1 MTNRT
6 VVHGAIVEAASAVP
20 IDIAIE
26 FKPGIPGLTL
36 LGIQDNAAV
45 ELRGIVRCALRA
57 RGYTLPRNSGS
68 IDVKPSPGYSRAFSG
83 RIRDAGSLAL
93 PIALGILSA
102 SGQLD
107 PTYIEDRLFF
117 GSLDFGGNVTSCR
130 GTIAVESL
138 CQELS
143 LQGIVSAA
151 TPRGIRPYHSSL
163 HSLDSISTDALSN
176 PEKLIGRT
184 MPAEPG
190 QLSPVYPPAAVSA
203 VAEALATHRP
213 ILIETDSPERA
224 GEALRAFF
232 CVGESD
238 ESTLMRDLARIGAK
252 GNVAVVPDVGT
263 ASIACIVGGG
273 RPIQPGVISTVSGGA
288 IVLGNIDQASTHVL
302 QSVAAAIRQ
311 DTVRIVRVDGTIQFP
326 SDAALVMTVREDRS
340 KYALN
345 AFERGLF
352 PKVEQPVVVDI
363 CQLEEGLSQIQ
374 AHPGSLVAYRE
385 NVEKRIED
393 SSLYVDATSK
403 GGIKV
408 NYSVDG
414 EPKTVE
420 LVKQVY
426 EENDTLC
433 IQAFDVTE
441 GSDSFGVLWSDVTVN
456 LDGPARG
463 DRTVYMKRSDI
474 DPLPGILMDSEVF
487 GTVIDGAG
495 RGGYEAV
502 EVSSNAFLSM
512 RDLPEFREMVVPAEY
527 KDIAIAAGV
536 KFAVVPAIEAK
547 DIALMPDG
555 LVKVGGHDY
564 TLYRGQTFEESQKVD
579 VILNQYDELS
589 VAPHRVDC
597 SPSTKKIIDSLRLTT
612 KSAAS
617 SGGVVTMERDVALP
631 HVQSLK
637 HYPKSRNTCSTA
649 LIAMP
654 QGGR

>member
-26 FKPGIPGLTL
+26 FKPGIPGMTIM
-36 LGIQDNAAV
+36 GIQDNAAV

-57 RGYTLPRNSGS
+57 QGYTLPRNSGS
-68 IDVKPSPGYSRAFSG
+68 IDVMPSPGYNRVFSG

-102 SGQLD
+102 SGQLE
-107 PTYIEDRLFF
+107 PAYIEDKLFF

-130 GTIAVESL
+130 GTIAVENL

-163 HSLDSISTDALSN
+163 QSLDSISADALSN

-184 MPAEPG
+184 MPAEPE
-190 QLSPVYPPAAVSA
+190 QLSPIYPPAAVSA
-203 VAEALATHRP
+203 VADALATHTP

-232 CVGESD
+232 RVGESD
-238 ESTLMRDLARIGAK
+238 EATLMRDLARAGAK

-263 ASIACIVGGG
+263 ASTAGIIGGG
-273 RPIQPGVISTVSGGA
+273 RPILPGIISTVSGGA
-288 IVLGNIDQASTHVL
+288 IVLGNIDQASSHIL
-302 QSVAAAIRQ
+302 QCVAAATRR
-311 DTVRIVRVDGTIQFP
+311 DTVSIVRVDGTFQFP
-326 SDAALVMTVREDRS
+326 SNAAIVMTVREDRS
-340 KYALN
+340 KYALK
-345 AFERGLF
+345 AFEKGLF
-352 PKVEQPVVVDI
+352 PRVEQPVVVEID
-363 CQLEEGLSQIQ
+363 QLEEGLSQIQ
-374 AHPGSLVAYRE
+374 ACPGSLVAYRE

-441 GSDSFGVLWSDVTVN
+441 GSDSFGALWSDVTVN
-456 LDGPARG
+456 LDGPAQG

-487 GTVIDGAG
+487 GSVIDGAG

-502 EVSSNAFLSM
+502 EVSPNAFLSM
-512 RDLPEFREMVVPAEY
+512 RDLQEFREMVVPAEY
-527 KDIAIAAGV
+527 KDIAVAAGV

-547 DIALMPDG
+547 DIALMPDA
-555 LVKVGGHDY
+555 LVNVGGHDY

-579 VILNQYDELS
+579 AILDQYEELS

-612 KSAAS
+612 KSTVS
-617 SGGVVTMERDVALP
+617 SGGVVTMERDVVLP

-637 HYPKSRNTCSTA
+637 H
-649 LIAMP
+649 
-654 QGGR
+654 

>member
-20 IDIAIE
+20 VDIAIE
-26 FKPGIPGLTL
+26 FKPGIPGITI

-57 RGYTLPRNSGS
+57 QGYTPPRNSGS
-68 IDVKPSPGYSRAFSG
+68 IDVMPSPGYNRAFSG

-102 SGQLD
+102 SEQLD
-107 PTYIEDRLFF
+107 PAYIEDKLFF

-130 GTIAVESL
+130 GTIAVENL

-163 HSLDSISTDALSN
+163 QSLDSISTDALSN

-184 MPAEPG
+184 MPAEPE

-203 VAEALATHRP
+203 VAEALATHTP

-232 CVGESD
+232 SAGEND
-238 ESTLMRDLARIGAK
+238 KATLMRDLSGFGAK
-252 GNVAVVPDVGT
+252 GNVAVVSDIGT
-263 ASIACIVGGG
+263 ASIASIVGGG
-273 RPIQPGVISTVSGGA
+273 RPIRPGIVSTASGGA
-288 IVLGNIDQASTHVL
+288 IVLGNIDQASSHVL
-302 QSVAAAIRQ
+302 QSVAAATWR
-311 DTVRIVRVDGTIQFP
+311 DTVSIVRVDGNVQFP

-340 KYALN
+340 EYALR
-345 AFERGLF
+345 AFQKGLF
-352 PKVEQPVVVDI
+352 PKIEQPVVVDI
-363 CQLEEGLSQIQ
+363 DQLEEGLSQIL
-374 AHPGSLVAYRE
+374 ARPGSLVAYRE
-385 NVEKRIED
+385 NVKKRIED

-408 NYSVDG
+408 NFSADG

-420 LVKQVY
+420 LVKQIY

-441 GSDSFGVLWSDVTVN
+441 GSDSFGALWSDVTVN
-456 LDGPARG
+456 LDGPAQG

-487 GTVIDGAG
+487 GSVIDGA

-502 EVSSNAFLSM
+502 EVSPNAFLSM
-512 RDLPEFREMVVPAEY
+512 RDLPEFREMVIPAEY
-527 KDIAIAAGV
+527 KDIAVAAGV

-547 DIALMPDG
+547 DIALMSDG
-555 LVKVGGHDY
+555 LVSVDGHDY

-579 VILNQYDELS
+579 AILDQYDELS
-589 VAPHRVDC
+589 VAPHRLDC

-612 KSAAS
+612 KSSAS
-617 SGGVVTMERDVALP
+617 PGGVVTMDRDVALP

-637 HYPKSRNTCSTA
+637 H
-649 LIAMP
+649 
-654 QGGR
+654 

>member
-26 FKPGIPGLTL
+26 FKPGIPGMTI

-57 RGYTLPRNSGS
+57 QGYTLPRNSGS
-68 IDVKPSPGYSRAFSG
+68 IDVMPSPGYNRAFSG

-102 SGQLD
+102 SGQLE
-107 PTYIEDRLFF
+107 PAYIEDKLFF

-130 GTIAVESL
+130 GTIAVEKL
-138 CQELS
+138 CRELS

-163 HSLDSISTDALSN
+163 QSLDSISTNALSN

-184 MPAEPG
+184 MPAEPE
-190 QLSPVYPPAAVSA
+190 QLSPIYPPAVVSA
-203 VAEALATHRP
+203 VADALATHTP

-232 CVGESD
+232 RVGESD
-238 ESTLMRDLARIGAK
+238 EATLMRDLACAGTK

-263 ASIACIVGGG
+263 ASTAGIIGGG
-273 RPIQPGVISTVSGGA
+273 RPILPGIISTASGGA
-288 IVLGNIDQASTHVL
+288 IVLGNIDQASSHIL
-302 QSVAAAIRQ
+302 QCVAAATRR
-311 DTVRIVRVDGTIQFP
+311 DTVSIVRADGTFQFP

-340 KYALN
+340 KYALK
-345 AFERGLF
+345 AFEKGLF
-352 PKVEQPVVVDI
+352 PKVEQPVVVEID
-363 CQLEEGLSQIQ
+363 QLEEGLSQIQ
-374 AHPGSLVAYRE
+374 ACPGSLVAYRE

-420 LVKQVY
+420 LVKQIY

-441 GSDSFGVLWSDVTVN
+441 GSDSFGALWSDVTVN
-456 LDGPARG
+456 LDGPAQG

-487 GTVIDGAG
+487 GTVIDGAE
-495 RGGYEAV
+495 RGGCEAV

-536 KFAVVPAIEAK
+536 MFAVVPAIEAK
-547 DIALMPDG
+547 DIDLMPDG

-579 VILNQYDELS
+579 AILDQYDELS

-612 KSAAS
+612 KSTAS
-617 SGGVVTMERDVALP
+617 SGGVVTMERDVVLP

-637 HYPKSRNTCSTA
+637 H
-649 LIAMP
+649 
-654 QGGR
+654 

>member
-26 FKPGIPGLTL
+26 FKPGIPGMTI

-57 RGYTLPRNSGS
+57 QGYTLPRNSGS
-68 IDVKPSPGYSRAFSG
+68 IVVMPSPGYSRAFSG

-107 PTYIEDRLFF
+107 PTVIEDRLFF
-117 GSLDFGGNVTSCR
+117 GSLDFGGNVASCR

-151 TPRGIRPYHSSL
+151 TPRGIRPYQSSL
-163 HSLDSISTDALSN
+163 QSLDSISTDALNN

-184 MPAEPG
+184 MPAEPE

-224 GEALRAFF
+224 SEALRAFF
-232 CVGESD
+232 RVGESD
-238 ESTLMRDLARIGAK
+238 EATLMRDLARAGAK

-263 ASIACIVGGG
+263 ASIAGIVGGG
-273 RPIQPGVISTVSGGA
+273 RPILPGVISTASGGA

-311 DTVRIVRVDGTIQFP
+311 DTVRIVRVDGTVQFP

-345 AFERGLF
+345 AFEKGLF
-352 PKVEQPVVVDI
+352 PKIEQPVAVDI

-441 GSDSFGVLWSDVTVN
+441 GSDSFGALWSDVTVN
-456 LDGPARG
+456 LDGPAQG

-536 KFAVVPAIEAK
+536 KFAVVPSIEAK
-547 DIALMPDG
+547 DIALMSDG

-564 TLYRGQTFEESQKVD
+564 TLYRGQTFQESQKVD
-579 VILNQYDELS
+579 VVLDQYDELS

-612 KSAAS
+612 KSTAS
-617 SGGVVTMERDVALP
+617 SGGVVTMERDVVLP

-637 HYPKSRNTCSTA
+637 H
-649 LIAMP
+649 
-654 QGGR
+654 

>member
-26 FKPGIPGLTL
+26 FKPGIPGMTI

-57 RGYTLPRNSGS
+57 QGYTLPRNSGS
-68 IDVKPSPGYSRAFSG
+68 IDVMPSPGYNRAFSG

-107 PTYIEDRLFF
+107 PAYIEDKLFF

-130 GTIAVESL
+130 GTIAVENL

-151 TPRGIRPYHSSL
+151 TPRGMRPYHSSL
-163 HSLDSISTDALSN
+163 QSLDSISTDALSN

-184 MPAEPG
+184 MPTEPE

-203 VAEALATHRP
+203 VADALATHTP

-232 CVGESD
+232 RVGESD
-238 ESTLMRDLARIGAK
+238 EATLMRDLARAGAK

-263 ASIACIVGGG
+263 ASIAGIVGGG
-273 RPIQPGVISTVSGGA
+273 RPILPGIISTVSGGA
-288 IVLGNIDQASTHVL
+288 IVLGNIDQASSHIL
-302 QSVAAAIRQ
+302 QCVAAATRR
-311 DTVRIVRVDGTIQFP
+311 DTVSIVRVDGTFQFP

-340 KYALN
+340 KYALK

-352 PKVEQPVVVDI
+352 PKVEQPVVVGI
-363 CQLEEGLSQIQ
+363 FHLEEGLSQIQ
-374 AHPGSLVAYRE
+374 ACPGSLVAYRE
-385 NVEKRIED
+385 SVEKRIED
-393 SSLYVDATSK
+393 SSLYVDAASK

-420 LVKQVY
+420 LVKQAY

-441 GSDSFGVLWSDVTVN
+441 GSDSFGALWSDVTVN
-456 LDGPARG
+456 LDGPAQG
-463 DRTVYMKRSDI
+463 DRTVYMKRSDV

-502 EVSSNAFLSM
+502 EISSNAFLSM

-547 DIALMPDG
+547 DIALMSDG

-564 TLYRGQTFEESQKVD
+564 TLYRGQTFQESQKVD
-579 VILNQYDELS
+579 AILDQYDELN

-612 KSAAS
+612 KSTAS
-617 SGGVVTMERDVALP
+617 SGGIVTMERDVALP

-637 HYPKSRNTCSTA
+637 H
-649 LIAMP
+649 
-654 QGGR
+654 

>member
-26 FKPGIPGLTL
+26 FKPGIPGMTI

-57 RGYTLPRNSGS
+57 QGYTLPRNSGS
-68 IDVKPSPGYSRAFSG
+68 IVVMPSPGYSRAFSG

-107 PTYIEDRLFF
+107 PTVIEDRLFF

-151 TPRGIRPYHSSL
+151 TPRGIRPYQSSL
-163 HSLDSISTDALSN
+163 QSLDSISTDALNN

-184 MPAEPG
+184 MPAEPE

-224 GEALRAFF
+224 SEALRAFF
-232 CVGESD
+232 RVGESD
-238 ESTLMRDLARIGAK
+238 EATLMRDLARIGAK

-263 ASIACIVGGG
+263 ASIAGIVGGG
-273 RPIQPGVISTVSGGA
+273 RPILPGVISTASGGA

-311 DTVRIVRVDGTIQFP
+311 DTVRIVRVDGTVQFP

-345 AFERGLF
+345 AFEKGLF
-352 PKVEQPVVVDI
+352 PKIEQPVAVDI

-441 GSDSFGVLWSDVTVN
+441 GSDSFGALWSDVTVN
-456 LDGPARG
+456 LDGPAQG

-536 KFAVVPAIEAK
+536 KFAVVPSIEAK
-547 DIALMPDG
+547 DIALMSDG

-564 TLYRGQTFEESQKVD
+564 TLYRGQTFQESQKVD
-579 VILNQYDELS
+579 VVLDQYDELS

-612 KSAAS
+612 KSTAS
-617 SGGVVTMERDVALP
+617 SGGVVTMERDVVLP

-637 HYPKSRNTCSTA
+637 H
-649 LIAMP
+649 
-654 QGGR
+654 

>member
-26 FKPGIPGLTL
+26 FKPGIPGMTI

-57 RGYTLPRNSGS
+57 QGYTLPRNSGS
-68 IDVKPSPGYSRAFSG
+68 IDVMPSPGYNRAFSG

-102 SGQLD
+102 SGQLE
-107 PTYIEDRLFF
+107 PAYIEDKLFF

-130 GTIAVESL
+130 GTIAVENL

-163 HSLDSISTDALSN
+163 QSLDSISTDALSN
-176 PEKLIGRT
+176 PEKFIGRT
-184 MPAEPG
+184 MPAEPE
-190 QLSPVYPPAAVSA
+190 QLSPIYPPAAVSA
-203 VAEALATHRP
+203 VADALATHTP

-232 CVGESD
+232 RVGESD
-238 ESTLMRDLARIGAK
+238 EATLMRDLARAGTK
-252 GNVAVVPDVGT
+252 GSVAVVPDVGT
-263 ASIACIVGGG
+263 ASTAGIIGGG
-273 RPIQPGVISTVSGGA
+273 RPILPGIISTVSGGA
-288 IVLGNIDQASTHVL
+288 IVLGNIDQASSHIL
-302 QSVAAAIRQ
+302 QCVAAATRR
-311 DTVRIVRVDGTIQFP
+311 DTVSIVRVDGTFQFP

-340 KYALN
+340 KYALR
-345 AFERGLF
+345 AFEKGLF
-352 PKVEQPVVVDI
+352 PRVEQPVVVDI
-363 CQLEEGLSQIQ
+363 DQLEEGLSQIL

-441 GSDSFGVLWSDVTVN
+441 GSDSFGALWSDVTVN
-456 LDGPARG
+456 LDGPAQG

-487 GTVIDGAG
+487 GSVIDGAG
-495 RGGYEAV
+495 RGGCEAV

-527 KDIAIAAGV
+527 KDIAVAAGV

-555 LVKVGGHDY
+555 LVNVSGHDY

-579 VILNQYDELS
+579 AILDQYDELS

-612 KSAAS
+612 KSTAS
-617 SGGVVTMERDVALP
+617 SGGVVTMERDVVLP

-637 HYPKSRNTCSTA
+637 H
-649 LIAMP
+649 
-654 QGGR
+654 

>member
-26 FKPGIPGLTL
+26 FKPGIPGMTI

-57 RGYTLPRNSGS
+57 QGYTLPRNSGS
-68 IDVKPSPGYSRAFSG
+68 IDVMPSPGYNRAFSG

-102 SGQLD
+102 SGQLE
-107 PTYIEDRLFF
+107 PAYIEDKLFF

-130 GTIAVESL
+130 GTIAVENL
-138 CQELS
+138 CRELS

-163 HSLDSISTDALSN
+163 QSLDSISTDALSN

-184 MPAEPG
+184 MSAEPE
-190 QLSPVYPPAAVSA
+190 QLSPIYPPAVVSA
-203 VAEALATHRP
+203 VADALATHTP

-232 CVGESD
+232 RVGESD
-238 ESTLMRDLARIGAK
+238 EATLMRDLARAGTK

-263 ASIACIVGGG
+263 ASIAGIVGGG
-273 RPIQPGVISTVSGGA
+273 RPILPGVISTASGGA
-288 IVLGNIDQASTHVL
+288 IVLGNIDQASSHIL
-302 QSVAAAIRQ
+302 QCVAAATRR
-311 DTVRIVRVDGTIQFP
+311 DTVSIVRVDGTFQFP

-340 KYALN
+340 KYALK
-345 AFERGLF
+345 AFEKGLF
-352 PKVEQPVVVDI
+352 PKVEQPVVVEID
-363 CQLEEGLSQIQ
+363 QLEEGLSQIQ
-374 AHPGSLVAYRE
+374 ACPGSLVAYRE

-420 LVKQVY
+420 LVKQIY

-441 GSDSFGVLWSDVTVN
+441 GSDSFGALWSDVTVN
-456 LDGPARG
+456 LDGPAQG

-495 RGGYEAV
+495 RGGCEAV

-512 RDLPEFREMVVPAEY
+512 RDLPEFREMVVSAEY

-536 KFAVVPAIEAK
+536 MFAVVPAIEAK
-547 DIALMPDG
+547 DIALMSDG

-579 VILNQYDELS
+579 AILDQYDELN

-612 KSAAS
+612 KSTAS
-617 SGGVVTMERDVALP
+617 SGGVVSMERDVTLP

-637 HYPKSRNTCSTA
+637 H
-649 LIAMP
+649 
-654 QGGR
+654 

>member
-26 FKPGIPGLTL
+26 FKPGIPGMTI

-57 RGYTLPRNSGS
+57 QGYTLPRNSGS
-68 IDVKPSPGYSRAFSG
+68 IDVMPSPGYNRAFSG

-102 SGQLD
+102 SGQLE
-107 PTYIEDRLFF
+107 PAYIEDKLFF

-130 GTIAVESL
+130 GTIAVENL

-151 TPRGIRPYHSSL
+151 TPRGIRPYQSSL
-163 HSLDSISTDALSN
+163 QSLDSISTDALSN
-176 PEKLIGRT
+176 PEKLIGRI
-184 MPAEPG
+184 MPAEPE
-190 QLSPVYPPAAVSA
+190 QLSPIYPPAAVSA
-203 VAEALATHRP
+203 VADALATHTP

-224 GEALRAFF
+224 GEALRTYFR
-232 CVGESD
+232 VGESD
-238 ESTLMRDLARIGAK
+238 EATLMRDLARAGTK

-263 ASIACIVGGG
+263 ASIAGIVGGG
-273 RPIQPGVISTVSGGA
+273 RPILPGIISTASGGA
-288 IVLGNIDQASTHVL
+288 IVLGNIDQASSHIL
-302 QSVAAAIRQ
+302 QCVAAATRR
-311 DTVRIVRVDGTIQFP
+311 DTVSIVRVDGTFQFP
-326 SDAALVMTVREDRS
+326 SDAALVMTVREDRI
-340 KYALN
+340 KYALK
-345 AFERGLF
+345 AFEKGLF

-374 AHPGSLVAYRE
+374 ACPGSLVAYRE

-420 LVKQVY
+420 LVKQIY

-433 IQAFDVTE
+433 IQAFDATE
-441 GSDSFGVLWSDVTVN
+441 GSDSFGALWSDVTVN
-456 LDGPARG
+456 LDGPAQG

-547 DIALMPDG
+547 DIALMSDG
-555 LVKVGGHDY
+555 LVKLGGRDY
-564 TLYRGQTFEESQKVD
+564 TLYRGQTFQESQKVD
-579 VILNQYDELS
+579 AILDQYDELN

-612 KSAAS
+612 KSTAS
-617 SGGVVTMERDVALP
+617 PGGVVTMERDVALP

-637 HYPKSRNTCSTA
+637 H
-649 LIAMP
+649 
-654 QGGR
+654 

>member
-26 FKPGIPGLTL
+26 FKPGIPGMTI

-57 RGYTLPRNSGS
+57 QGYTLPRNSGS
-68 IDVKPSPGYSRAFSG
+68 IDVMPSPGYNRAFSG

-102 SGQLD
+102 SGQLE
-107 PTYIEDRLFF
+107 PAYIEDKLFF

-130 GTIAVESL
+130 GTIAVEKL
-138 CQELS
+138 CRELS

-163 HSLDSISTDALSN
+163 QSLDSISTDALSN

-184 MPAEPG
+184 MPAEPE
-190 QLSPVYPPAAVSA
+190 QLSPIYPPAVVSA
-203 VAEALATHRP
+203 VADALATHTP

-232 CVGESD
+232 RVGESD
-238 ESTLMRDLARIGAK
+238 EATLMRDLARAGTK

-263 ASIACIVGGG
+263 ASIAGIVGGG
-273 RPIQPGVISTVSGGA
+273 RPILPGIISTASGGA
-288 IVLGNIDQASTHVL
+288 IVLGNIDQASSHIL
-302 QSVAAAIRQ
+302 QCVAAATRR
-311 DTVRIVRVDGTIQFP
+311 DTVSIVRVDDTFQFP

-340 KYALN
+340 KYALK
-345 AFERGLF
+345 AFEKGLF
-352 PKVEQPVVVDI
+352 PKVEQPVVVEID
-363 CQLEEGLSQIQ
+363 QLEEGLSQIQ
-374 AHPGSLVAYRE
+374 ACPGSLVAYRE

-441 GSDSFGVLWSDVTVN
+441 GSESFGALWSDVTVN
-456 LDGPARG
+456 LDGPAQG

-495 RGGYEAV
+495 RGGCEAV

-536 KFAVVPAIEAK
+536 MFAVVPAIEAK

-579 VILNQYDELS
+579 AILDQYDELS
-589 VAPHRVDC
+589 VAPHRLDC

-612 KSAAS
+612 KSTAS
-617 SGGVVTMERDVALP
+617 SGGVVTMERDVTLP

-637 HYPKSRNTCSTA
+637 H
-649 LIAMP
+649 
-654 QGGR
+654 

>member
-26 FKPGIPGLTL
+26 FKPGIPGMTI

-57 RGYTLPRNSGS
+57 QEYTLPRNSGS
-68 IDVKPSPGYSRAFSG
+68 IDVMPSPGYNRAFSG

-107 PTYIEDRLFF
+107 PAYIEDKLFF

-130 GTIAVESL
+130 GTIAVENL

-163 HSLDSISTDALSN
+163 QSLDSISTDALSN

-184 MPAEPG
+184 MPTEPE

-203 VAEALATHRP
+203 VADALATHTP

-232 CVGESD
+232 RVGESD
-238 ESTLMRDLARIGAK
+238 EATLMRDLARAGAK

-263 ASIACIVGGG
+263 ASIAGIVGGG
-273 RPIQPGVISTVSGGA
+273 RPILPGIISTVSGGA
-288 IVLGNIDQASTHVL
+288 IVLGNIDQASSHIL
-302 QSVAAAIRQ
+302 QCVAAATRR
-311 DTVRIVRVDGTIQFP
+311 DTVSIVRVDGTFQFP

-340 KYALN
+340 KYALK
-345 AFERGLF
+345 AFEKGLF

-363 CQLEEGLSQIQ
+363 DQLEEGLSQIQ
-374 AHPGSLVAYRE
+374 ACSGSLAAYRE

-441 GSDSFGVLWSDVTVN
+441 GSDSFGALWSDVTVN
-456 LDGPARG
+456 LDGPAQG
-463 DRTVYMKRSDI
+463 DRTVYMKRSEI

-487 GTVIDGAG
+487 GSVIDGAG

-502 EVSSNAFLSM
+502 EISPNAFLSM
-512 RDLPEFREMVVPAEY
+512 RDLQEFREMVIPAEY
-527 KDIAIAAGV
+527 KDIAVAAGV

-547 DIALMPDG
+547 NIALMPDG
-555 LVKVGGHDY
+555 LVRVGGHDY

-579 VILNQYDELS
+579 AILDQYDELS
-589 VAPHRVDC
+589 VAPHRLDC

-612 KSAAS
+612 KSTAS

-637 HYPKSRNTCSTA
+637 H
-649 LIAMP
+649 
-654 QGGR
+654 

>member
-26 FKPGIPGLTL
+26 FKPGIPGMTI

-57 RGYTLPRNSGS
+57 QGYTLPRNSGS
-68 IDVKPSPGYSRAFSG
+68 IDVMPSPGYNRAFSG

-102 SGQLD
+102 SGQLE
-107 PTYIEDRLFF
+107 PAYIEDRLFF

-130 GTIAVESL
+130 GTIAVENL

-151 TPRGIRPYHSSL
+151 TPRGIRPYQSSL
-163 HSLDSISTDALSN
+163 QSLDSISTDALSN

-184 MPAEPG
+184 MPAEPE
-190 QLSPVYPPAAVSA
+190 QLSPIYPPAAVSA
-203 VAEALATHRP
+203 VADALATHTP

-232 CVGESD
+232 RVGESD
-238 ESTLMRDLARIGAK
+238 EATLMRDLARTGTK

-263 ASIACIVGGG
+263 ASIAGIVGGG
-273 RPIQPGVISTVSGGA
+273 RPILPGVISTVSGGA
-288 IVLGNIDQASTHVL
+288 IVLGNIDQASSHIL

-311 DTVRIVRVDGTIQFP
+311 DTVSIVRVDGTFQFP

-340 KYALN
+340 KYALI
-345 AFERGLF
+345 AFEKGLF
-352 PKVEQPVVVDI
+352 PKIEQPVVVDI

-374 AHPGSLVAYRE
+374 ACPGSLVAYRE

-420 LVKQVY
+420 LVKQIY
-426 EENDTLC
+426 EENGTLC

-441 GSDSFGVLWSDVTVN
+441 GSNSFGALWSDVTVN
-456 LDGPARG
+456 LDGPAQG
-463 DRTVYMKRSDI
+463 DRTVYMKRSEI

-487 GTVIDGAG
+487 GSVLEGAG

-502 EVSSNAFLSM
+502 EISPNAFLSM
-512 RDLPEFREMVVPAEY
+512 RDLPEFREMVIPSEY
-527 KDIAIAAGV
+527 KDIAVAAGV

-547 DIALMPDG
+547 DIALMSDG
-555 LVKVGGHDY
+555 LVKVGEHDY

-579 VILNQYDELS
+579 AILDQYDELS
-589 VAPHRVDC
+589 VAPHRLDC

-612 KSAAS
+612 KSTAS
-617 SGGVVTMERDVALP
+617 PGGVVTMERDVALP

-637 HYPKSRNTCSTA
+637 H
-649 LIAMP
+649 
-654 QGGR
+654 

>member
-6 VVHGAIVEAASAVP
+6 VVHGAILEAASAVP

-26 FKPGIPGLTL
+26 FKPGIPGMTI

-57 RGYTLPRNSGS
+57 QGYTLPRNSGS
-68 IDVKPSPGYSRAFSG
+68 IDVMPSPGYNRAFSG

-102 SGQLD
+102 SGQLE
-107 PTYIEDRLFF
+107 PAYIEDKLFF

-130 GTIAVESL
+130 GTIAVENL

-151 TPRGIRPYHSSL
+151 TPRGIRPYQSSL
-163 HSLDSISTDALSN
+163 QSLDSISTDALSN

-184 MPAEPG
+184 MPAEPE
-190 QLSPVYPPAAVSA
+190 QLSPIYPPAAVSA
-203 VAEALATHRP
+203 VADALATHTP

-224 GEALRAFF
+224 GEALRAYFR
-232 CVGESD
+232 VGESD
-238 ESTLMRDLARIGAK
+238 EATLMRDLARAGTK
-252 GNVAVVPDVGT
+252 GNVAIVPDVGT
-263 ASIACIVGGG
+263 ASIAGIVGGG
-273 RPIQPGVISTVSGGA
+273 RPILPGIISTASGGA
-288 IVLGNIDQASTHVL
+288 IVLGNIDQASSHIL
-302 QSVAAAIRQ
+302 QCVAAATRR
-311 DTVRIVRVDGTIQFP
+311 DTVSIVRVDGTFQFP

-340 KYALN
+340 KYALK
-345 AFERGLF
+345 AFEKGLF
-352 PKVEQPVVVDI
+352 PKVEQPVVVEID
-363 CQLEEGLSQIQ
+363 QLEEGLSQIQ
-374 AHPGSLVAYRE
+374 ACPGSLVAYRE

-420 LVKQVY
+420 LVKQIY

-441 GSDSFGVLWSDVTVN
+441 GSDSFGALWSDVTVN
-456 LDGPARG
+456 LNGPAQG
-463 DRTVYMKRSDI
+463 DRAVYMKRSDI

-495 RGGYEAV
+495 RGGYEAI
-502 EVSSNAFLSM
+502 EISSNAFLSM

-547 DIALMPDG
+547 DIALMSDG

-564 TLYRGQTFEESQKVD
+564 TLYRGQTFQESQKVD
-579 VILNQYDELS
+579 AILDQYDELN

-612 KSAAS
+612 KSTAS
-617 SGGVVTMERDVALP
+617 PGGVVTMERDVALP

-637 HYPKSRNTCSTA
+637 H
-649 LIAMP
+649 
-654 QGGR
+654 

>member
-26 FKPGIPGLTL
+26 FKPGIPGMTI

-57 RGYTLPRNSGS
+57 QGYTLPRNSGS
-68 IDVKPSPGYSRAFSG
+68 IEVMPSPGYNRAFSG

-102 SGQLD
+102 SGQLE
-107 PTYIEDRLFF
+107 PAYIEDKLFF

-130 GTIAVESL
+130 GTIAVENL

-163 HSLDSISTDALSN
+163 QSLDSISTDALSN

-184 MPAEPG
+184 MPAEPE
-190 QLSPVYPPAAVSA
+190 QLSPIYPPAAVSA
-203 VAEALATHRP
+203 VADALATQTP

-232 CVGESD
+232 RVGESD
-238 ESTLMRDLARIGAK
+238 EATLMRDLARAGTK

-263 ASIACIVGGG
+263 ASTAGIIGGG
-273 RPIQPGVISTVSGGA
+273 RPILPGIISTVSGGA
-288 IVLGNIDQASTHVL
+288 IVLGNIDQASSHIL
-302 QSVAAAIRQ
+302 QCVAAATRR
-311 DTVRIVRVDGTIQFP
+311 DTVSIVRVDGTFQFP

-340 KYALN
+340 KYALK

-363 CQLEEGLSQIQ
+363 DQLEEGLSQIL

-420 LVKQVY
+420 LVKQIY

-441 GSDSFGVLWSDVTVN
+441 GSDSFGALWSDVTVN
-456 LDGPARG
+456 LDGPAQG

-487 GTVIDGAG
+487 GSVIDGAG

-527 KDIAIAAGV
+527 KDIAVAAGV
-536 KFAVVPAIEAK
+536 KFAVVPAVEAK

-555 LVKVGGHDY
+555 LVNVGGHDY

-579 VILNQYDELS
+579 AILDQYDELS

-612 KSAAS
+612 KSTAS
-617 SGGVVTMERDVALP
+617 SGGVVTMERDVVLP

-637 HYPKSRNTCSTA
+637 H
-649 LIAMP
+649 
-654 QGGR
+654 

>member
-26 FKPGIPGLTL
+26 FKPGIPGLTI

-57 RGYTLPRNSGS
+57 QGYTLPRNSGS
-68 IDVKPSPGYSRAFSG
+68 IDVKPSPGYSRTFSG

-107 PTYIEDRLFF
+107 PMYIDDRLFF

-163 HSLDSISTDALSN
+163 QSLDSISTDALSN

-184 MPAEPG
+184 KQAEPG

-232 CVGESD
+232 RVGESD
-238 ESTLMRDLARIGAK
+238 EATLMRDLARVGAK

-263 ASIACIVGGG
+263 ASIAGIVGGG
-273 RPIQPGVISTVSGGA
+273 RPILPGVISTASGGA
-288 IVLGNIDQASTHVL
+288 IVLGNIDQASSHVL

-311 DTVRIVRVDGTIQFP
+311 DTVRIVRVDGTVQFP

-340 KYALN
+340 KYALK
-345 AFERGLF
+345 AFEKGLF
-352 PKVEQPVVVDI
+352 PKIEQPVVVDI

-374 AHPGSLVAYRE
+374 ASPGSLVAYGE

-393 SSLYVDATSK
+393 SSLYVDATSR

-420 LVKQVY
+420 LVKQIY

-441 GSDSFGVLWSDVTVN
+441 GSDSFGALWSDVTVN
-456 LDGPARG
+456 LDGPAQG

-487 GTVIDGAG
+487 GSVIDGAG

-527 KDIAIAAGV
+527 KDIAVAAGV

-555 LVKVGGHDY
+555 LVNVGGHDY

-579 VILNQYDELS
+579 AILDQYDELS

-612 KSAAS
+612 KSTAS
-617 SGGVVTMERDVALP
+617 SGGVVTMERDVGLP

-637 HYPKSRNTCSTA
+637 H
-649 LIAMP
+649 
-654 QGGR
+654 